1 MRKRF
6 WTTAYT
12 ATDVYVPFLFPAAA
26 SQQHAGWHDPRQ
38 PCWPPR
44 GQQPPHGH
52 VHHAAPAAWQLRRQQ
67 AARGHS
73 GSPRSNADSSPL
85 ALHHYTSQRAKT
97 LTPKALTSAP
107 QQALHSVAGKLS
119 KGQRYRQRKQLAKQ
133 QQQATASPIGGGGNG
148 GQQARQPEAVA
159 RVSPTAALEAKAA
172 VAEIEAGIERLGLSK
187 AAAGSNKAPG
197 GGVKGAAAQA
207 PLQLPEVQRKS
218 GVHSPPTALS
228 AGVPD

>member
-1 MRKRF
+1 VRKRF
-6 WTTAYT
+6 WTTA
-12 ATDVYVPFLFPAAA
+12 ADVYVPFLFPAAA

-52 VHHAAPAAWQLRRQQ
+52 VHRAAPAAWQLRRQQ

-73 GSPRSNADSSPL
+73 GSPPSSADGSPL

-119 KGQRYRQRKQLAKQ
+119 KGQRYRQRRQLAKQ
-133 QQQATASPIGGGGNG
+133 QQAASSPIGGGGNG
-148 GQQARQPEAVA
+148 GQQARHPEAAA
-159 RVSPTAALEAKAA
+159 RVSPTATLKAKAA

-187 AAAGSNKAPG
+187 APAAAGSNKAPG
-197 GGVKGAAAQA
+197 GGVKCAAAQA

-218 GVHSPPTALS
+218 GVHSLPTGLP